1 MAIGKMIRLK
11 KILKEGKTIIVPIDH
26 PIEGYFRELEEP
38 RRIVQEIIDGGADG
52 VLLRRGSLAKTYD
65 LVAGRLAIVY
75 RISGATFTSGD
86 MGDQRLTSSV
96 EEAVRYDADAIAYT
110 VYVAHPKENDMYEV
124 FSRLVEEA
132 EYYGLPVIG
141 EVLVWE
147 NAKVDAFEYL
157 RIGVRTLGEEGAAIV
172 KSGFPSDFSLY
183 RDLVRYSIVPV
194 IAAGGPKMDSP
205 RKVLEFVKAVMDAG
219 AVGTCIGRNV
229 WQQESPSKMIRAM
242 RRIVR
247 EGASVDEAM
256 SELL

>member
-1 MAIGKMIRLK
+1 MTIGKAIRLK
-11 KILKEGKTIIVPIDH
+11 KILKDGKTIIVPIDH
-26 PIEGYFRELEEP
+26 PIEGYFRELEDP
-38 RRIVQEIIDGGADG
+38 RRIVEEIIKGGADG

-86 MGDQRLTSSV
+86 MADQRVISSV
-96 EEAVRYDADAIAYT
+96 VEAVRYSTDAI
-110 VYVAHPKENDMYEV
+110 VFSVSLAHPKENDMFEA
-124 FSRLVEEA
+124 FSKLVEEA
-132 EYYGLPVIG
+132 EGFGLPVIG
-141 EVLVWE
+141 EVYVWE

-157 RIGVRTLGEEGAAIV
+157 RVGVRTLGEEGAAIV
-172 KSGFPSDFSLY
+172 KSYFPSDFSLY
-183 RDLVRYSIVPV
+183 RDLVRYSLVPV

-247 EGASVDEAM
+247 EGASVEEAL
-256 SELL
+256 SELQ